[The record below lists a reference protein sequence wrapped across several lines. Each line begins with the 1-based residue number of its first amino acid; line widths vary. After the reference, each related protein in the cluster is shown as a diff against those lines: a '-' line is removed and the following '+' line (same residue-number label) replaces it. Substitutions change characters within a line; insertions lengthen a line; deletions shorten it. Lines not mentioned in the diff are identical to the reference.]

1 LELIG
6 EREEQVELLSNDLNE
21 LKLVYKQ
28 HINALSVDPSA
39 RVVISPNKYG

>member
-21 LKLVYKQ
+21 LKMVYKQ
-28 HINALSVDPSA
+28 HINALSVDPTA
-39 RVVISPNKYG
+39 RIVLTNKHG